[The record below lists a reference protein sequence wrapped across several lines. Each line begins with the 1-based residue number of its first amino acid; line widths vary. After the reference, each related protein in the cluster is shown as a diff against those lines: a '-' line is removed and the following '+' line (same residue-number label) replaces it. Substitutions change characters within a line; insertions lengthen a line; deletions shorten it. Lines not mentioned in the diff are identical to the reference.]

1 MDHLINKRNII
12 IALSIVVLIIVAL
25 VFWFFLKKRSS
36 PPNTSLLETTT
47 ANIIKSGDASK
58 CASVNQVADGVNYE
72 TVCKNNIAQN
82 KAVANLDISACNN
95 LDDKLMSIAGCQSEI
110 IAMLAAKATS
120 VSFCDQWSG
129 VQGNGCRI
137 NFWTDAAMKSD
148 NASPCANVSVSSSQV
163 AACETDFLMF
173 TMAAAPTSIPDCT
186 TFTTPAAKQQCQD
199 ITKTAAH
206 PTLPDSKSALPN
218 QPTP

>member
-12 IALSIVVLIIVAL
+12 VTLSIVVVIIAAL
-25 VFWFFLKKRSS
+25 VFWFSIKKRSS

-58 CASVNQVADGVNYE
+58 CASVNQMVDGVNYE

-82 KAVANLDISACNN
+82 KAVANLDISACND
-95 LDDKLMSIAGCQSEI
+95 LDDKLMSVAGCQSEI

-129 VQGNGCRI
+129 AQGDGCRI
-137 NFWTDAAMKSD
+137 NFWTDAAMKRG
-148 NASPCANVSVSSSQV
+148 NASPCSNLPASSTQV

-173 TMAAAPTSIPDCT
+173 TMAAAPTSTPDCT
-186 TFTTPAAKQQCQD
+186 TFTTTAAKQQCQD
-199 ITKTAAH
+199 ITKTTTH
-206 PTLPDSKSALPN
+206 PPGNRALPN
-218 QPTP
+218 QSTP